1 MSVHRKYISK
11 VNQQDASFSRSIYF
25 YKLLYMF
32 QAVPPPIIRST
43 KLYIQCQVLSNQYCC
58 YRGWDGTSPDDGRR
72 NRLKHVDQFIEIN
85 RSRKRCI
92 LLVVLWRYTCD
103 ARTCERQSHA
113 LCILAMRVASS
124 KTWAFSLGGRYQ
136 FSAQT
141 DHYGPGFRCYT
152 QTVQVN
158 ADTVLHIMLHD
169 CCSHMYSLLQL
180 FITIPSFDSTHT
192 YRH

>member
-1 MSVHRKYISK
+1 MQRFLDLFISINWSTCFRRFLRPSSGAQNCTYSVWY
-11 VNQQDASFSRSIYF
+11 
-25 YKLLYMF
+25 
-32 QAVPPPIIRST
+32 
-43 KLYIQCQVLSNQYCC
+43 CQTNTAACC